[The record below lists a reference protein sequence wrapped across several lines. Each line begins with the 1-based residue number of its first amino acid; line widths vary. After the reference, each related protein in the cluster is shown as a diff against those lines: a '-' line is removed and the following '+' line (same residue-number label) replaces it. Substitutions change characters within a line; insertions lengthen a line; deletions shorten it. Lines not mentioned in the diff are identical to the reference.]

1 MLQIELMMEDIQPLL
16 VEVRDNALLKDV
28 ESLTKSL
35 AEATEDL
42 RYFDIYEHSDHT
54 LNLFFR
60 LALNSRVVVLLLLS
74 EFI

>member
-42 RYFDIYEHSDHT
+42 RYSNI
-54 LNLFFR
+54 
-60 LALNSRVVVLLLLS
+60 
-74 EFI
+74 